1 MESKLKNLQE
11 YFFLML
17 TFDTANEIENYFIN

>member
-17 TFDTANEIENYFIN
+17 TFEIANEIENYIIN